1 MSRNNK
7 TRYYKDELNDDFAS
21 NEIKTKELPADYTY
35 EKKSLLW
42 KLSSFLLYYF
52 FAVPVVTIY
61 NKLVHGERIKN
72 KKVLRAYK
80 RKGYY
85 LYGNHTMEAADAFTP
100 GRVAFPHK
108 ANIIVSP
115 DAVSLPVVSSFV
127 QMLGGI
133 PIATTFGGMRK
144 FTAAISDYSK
154 KNKVIMIYPE
164 AHIWPYYTGIRP
176 FKDVSFKY
184 PAKENKPVFCFT
196 RVFRKRF
203 LRSRPGVT
211 VYIDGPFFPKSDLS
225 VKENQKYLRDKVYET
240 MVKRSKASNVE
251 YIRYVKLPDGE
262 SGAENCTA
270 TA

>member
-1 MSRNNK
+1 
-7 TRYYKDELNDDFAS
+7 
-21 NEIKTKELPADYTY
+21 
-35 EKKSLLW
+35 
-42 KLSSFLLYYF
+42 
-52 FAVPVVTIY
+52 
-61 NKLVHGERIKN
+61 
-72 KKVLRAYK
+72 
-80 RKGYY
+80 
-85 LYGNHTMEAADAFTP
+85 
-100 GRVAFPHK
+100 
-108 ANIIVSP
+108 
-115 DAVSLPVVSSFV
+115 
-127 QMLGGI
+127 MLGGI
-133 PIATTFGGMRK
+133 PIATTFGGMRR

-251 YIRYVKLPDGE
+251 YIRYVKLPEGE
-262 SGAENCTA
+262 SGEETRTA